1 MGIKYILGWIKANP
15 SSNIDLLLFRTFELF
30 FSLLNL
36 VGCFSISMHCF
47 GGACALVT
55 FLVSCLAV
63 IYDKKVDQQLMWNG
77 KPEMNNAGS

>member
-1 MGIKYILGWIKANP
+1 MN
-15 SSNIDLLLFRTFELF
+15 
-30 FSLLNL
+30 
-36 VGCFSISMHCF
+36 CF
-47 GGACALVT
+47 GGACTLVT